1 MNQEIQMF
9 LFVVLIYKSLICSIN
24 YTLMDVIMLDTFCKY
39 YLSLTE
45 TPVDFIR
52 WHRKVK

>member
-9 LFVVLIYKSLICSIN
+9 LFVVLIS
-24 YTLMDVIMLDTFCKY
+24 MDVIMLDTFCKH

-45 TPVDFIR
+45 TPVD
-52 WHRKVK
+52 

>member
-9 LFVVLIYKSLICSIN
+9 LFVVLIS
-24 YTLMDVIMLDTFCKY
+24 MDVIMLDTVLIFCKY

-45 TPVDFIR
+45 TPVD
-52 WHRKVK
+52 